1 MRALFDVN
9 VLIALHDRDH
19 VHHVRAAQWF
29 EDQIHHGWAT
39 CALTQNGC
47 LRIMGQP
54 GYSSPQPLSMLVSML
69 QNSTRTA
76 HHAFWSDEISL
87 LDPLQFQHGHIHSAR
102 QLTDLYLLALAVKNQ
117 GRLVTLDQRIPISA
131 VRGAT
136 SAHLVVL

>member
-19 VHHVRAAQWF
+19 VHHERAAQWF
-29 EDQIHHGWAT
+29 EDHVQNGWAT

-47 LRIMGQP
+47 LRIMGQV
-54 GYSSPQPLSMLVSML
+54 GYSSPQPLSMLVGML
-69 QNSTRTA
+69 QNSTQTT
-76 HHAFWSDEISL
+76 HHAFWAEEISL
-87 LDPLQFQHGHIHSAR
+87 LDPQQFEHGHIHSAR

-136 SAHLVVL
+136 PAHLVVL

>member
-29 EDQIHHGWAT
+29 EAHIQLGWAT

-54 GYSSPQPLSMLVSML
+54 GYSSPQPMPMLVGML

-87 LDPLQFQHGHIHSAR
+87 LDPLQFQHSHIHSAR

-131 VRGAT
+131 VHGAT
-136 SAHLVVL
+136 TEHLVVL

>member
-29 EDQIHHGWAT
+29 EEHIQDGWAT
-39 CALTQNGC
+39 SALTQNGC

-54 GYSSPQPLSMLVSML
+54 GYSSPQPIAVLVGML

-76 HHAFWSDEISL
+76 HHAFWSDEVSL
-87 LDPLQFQHGHIHSAR
+87 LDPQQFQHGHIHSAR
-102 QLTDLYLLALAVKNQ
+102 QLTDLYLLALAVKNK
-117 GRLVTLDQRIPISA
+117 GRLVTLEQRIPISA

-136 SAHLVVL
+136 PAHLVVL

>member
-29 EDQIHHGWAT
+29 EDHVQNGWAT

-47 LRIMGQP
+47 LRIMGQA
-54 GYSSPQPLSMLVSML
+54 GYNSPQPLSMLVGML
-69 QNSTRTA
+69 QNSTQTA
-76 HHAFWSDEISL
+76 HHAFWAEEISL
-87 LDPLQFQHGHIHSAR
+87 LDPRQFEHGHIHSAR

-136 SAHLVVL
+136 TAHLVVL

>member
-29 EDQIHHGWAT
+29 EDHVQYGWAT

-47 LRIMGQP
+47 LRIMGQV
-54 GYSSPQPLSMLVSML
+54 GYSSPQPLSMLVGML
-69 QNSTRTA
+69 QNSTQTT
-76 HHAFWSDEISL
+76 HHAFWAEEISL
-87 LDPLQFQHGHIHSAR
+87 LDRQQFEHGHIHSAR

-136 SAHLVVL
+136 PAHLVVL

>member
-1 MRALFDVN
+1 MRGLFDVN

-29 EDQIHHGWAT
+29 EAHIHQGWAT

-54 GYSSPQPLSMLVSML
+54 GYSSPQPISVLVNML

-76 HHAFWSDEISL
+76 HHAFWLDEVSL
-87 LDPLQFQHGHIHSAR
+87 LDPLQFEHGHIHSAR

-131 VRGAT
+131 VRGAR
-136 SAHLVVL
+136 AMHLVIL

>member
-29 EDQIHHGWAT
+29 EAHIQQGWAT

-54 GYSSPQPLSMLVSML
+54 GYSSPQPIAVLVSML

-76 HHAFWSDEISL
+76 HHAFWADEVSL
-87 LDPLQFQHGHIHSAR
+87 LDPQKFEHGHIHSAR
-102 QLTDLYLLALAVKNQ
+102 QLTDLYLLALAVKHQ

-136 SAHLVVL
+136 AMHLVIL

>member
-29 EDQIHHGWAT
+29 EDHIHHGWAT

-54 GYSSPQPLSMLVSML
+54 GYSSPQPILTLLSML

-76 HHAFWSDEISL
+76 HHAFWSEEISL

-102 QLTDLYLLALAVKNQ
+102 QLTDLYLLALAVKQQ

-131 VRGAT
+131 VRNAT
-136 SAHLVVL
+136 PEHLVVL

>member
-29 EDQIHHGWAT
+29 EDHIQHGWAT

-54 GYSSPQPLSMLVSML
+54 GYSSPQPISMLVSML
-69 QNSTRTA
+69 QTSTRTE

-136 SAHLVVL
+136 TAHLVVL

>member
-29 EDQIHHGWAT
+29 EANIQQGWAT

-54 GYSSPQPLSMLVSML
+54 GYSSPQPIVVLVVML
-69 QNSTRTA
+69 QNSTQTA
-76 HHAFWSDEISL
+76 HHEFWSDEVSL
-87 LDPLQFQHGHIHSAR
+87 LDSQQFQHGHIHSAR

-136 SAHLVVL
+136 TAHLVVL

>member
-29 EDQIHHGWAT
+29 EAHIQQGWAT

-54 GYSSPQPLSMLVSML
+54 GYSSPQPIAVLVNML

-76 HHAFWSDEISL
+76 HHAFWADEVSL
-87 LDPLQFQHGHIHSAR
+87 LDPQKFEHGHIHSAR
-102 QLTDLYLLALAVKNQ
+102 QLTDLYLLALAVKHQ

-136 SAHLVVL
+136 AMHLVIL

>member
-29 EDQIHHGWAT
+29 EEHIQHGWAT

-54 GYSSPQPLSMLVSML
+54 GYSSPQPISMLVNRL
-69 QNSTRTA
+69 QTPTRTE
-76 HHAFWSDEISL
+76 HQAFWSDEISL

-136 SAHLVVL
+136 AAHLVVL

>member
-29 EDQIHHGWAT
+29 EDHIHHGWAT

-54 GYSSPQPLSMLVSML
+54 GYSSPQPLSMLVGML
-69 QNSTRTA
+69 QNPTRTA
-76 HHAFWSDEISL
+76 HHAFWSDEVSL
-87 LDPLQFQHGHIHSAR
+87 LDPQQFQHGHIHSAR

-131 VRGAT
+131 VRNAT